1 MLGISN
7 TLKFEKHPY
16 NLLNKQNQKNI
27 RITKQL
33 EPNTRAF
40 PLVMK
45 LHLAKRTQ
53 CSKSMGGFMPQLH
66 LPAILG
72 PAGCGLKFVEF

>member
-16 NLLNKQNQKNI
+16 TLLNKQNQKNI

-33 EPNTRAF
+33 EPNT
-40 PLVMK
+40 LVIK
-45 LHLAKRTQ
+45 LHLAKCTQ

-72 PAGCGLKFVEF
+72 PTGCAIKFVEF